1 MVHSGKGK
9 TRKSSIYAGND
20 TSLPRNANA
29 NINFSFKVLTNP
41 EILSQTADATFT
53 SKVNGKV
60 KVIIILA
67 YMHTGSTYLGDVL
80 HQLPGSF
87 YEYEP
92 LRSLQQASRYR
103 DAITFMNGSR
113 KQLQRG
119 KAVAYQLAAK
129 AVEHMVTCNHR
140 NLDYGTL
147 LHAFRSISSA
157 EYQDVAPYFRCLRSN
172 SMMLEK
178 RRANHASYNQL
189 PFTNPMS
196 LELPARRKPKGSRN
210 YPMSLTDPNT
220 ILSCLPLLESRC
232 RNATVRLTKFIR
244 LSMKATEM
252 LLRAINNMV
261 NVNIIHLVRDPR
273 AMMDS
278 QLRKNDMGVKRF
290 AVFQTRTKYM
300 CSCLRKNLHLFKK
313 LNPMYPNKFY
323 SLRYEDLVDRP
334 LVTFEDLLS
343 FLGLGFG
350 HNMERYVKNSS
361 INYTP
366 ARAAVWREH
375 ISIEHLRIV
384 DKYCRDLYPVLGYV
398 PLDTLNQVRNLT
410 VQDHIQLP

>member
-1 MVHSGKGK
+1 MGMRFSIQNCNTIGPVHFWRMVMKRHAFRFVCFLGFGAVVICLYSAIRTEQWPDLSKLRFSYADPPLKLFTVQPFVKFNDNLAKPNVSRTMVHSGKGK

-147 LHAFRSISSA
+147 LHAFRSIS
-157 EYQDVAPYFRCLRSN
+157 
-172 SMMLEK
+172 
-178 RRANHASYNQL
+178 
-189 PFTNPMS
+189 
-196 LELPARRKPKGSRN
+196 
-210 YPMSLTDPNT
+210 
-220 ILSCLPLLESRC
+220 
-232 RNATVRLTKFIR
+232 
-244 LSMKATEM
+244 
-252 LLRAINNMV
+252 
-261 NVNIIHLVRDPR
+261 
-273 AMMDS
+273 
-278 QLRKNDMGVKRF
+278 
-290 AVFQTRTKYM
+290 
-300 CSCLRKNLHLFKK
+300 
-313 LNPMYPNKFY
+313 
-323 SLRYEDLVDRP
+323 
-334 LVTFEDLLS
+334 
-343 FLGLGFG
+343 
-350 HNMERYVKNSS
+350 
-361 INYTP
+361 
-366 ARAAVWREH
+366 
-375 ISIEHLRIV
+375 
-384 DKYCRDLYPVLGYV
+384 
-398 PLDTLNQVRNLT
+398 
-410 VQDHIQLP
+410 